1 MVTALTVSLPSM
13 PTVRKYRRETTEVS
27 SCLKYMIFGFNVL
40 FWVSHSNFPQTEHKS
55 ILFQLMGLGILT
67 IGVWAWREKDVF
79 NNLGKV
85 ANIALDPAFVL
96 ICIGT

>member
-40 FWVSHSNFPQTEHKS
+40 FWVNIFFNLCCNPKTNQFLAFGFRYSDHRS
-55 ILFQLMGLGILT
+55 LGM
-67 IGVWAWREKDVF
+67 E
-79 NNLGKV
+79 
-85 ANIALDPAFVL
+85 
-96 ICIGT
+96 